1 MTRGKE
7 SDLHAKSTVLYLR
20 FSDDGKPPRISSST
34 KAGRRFDNLTHAP
47 RRFAQENFTSD
58 RRRRPI
64 SSSMFKVP
72 SYPISLII
80 DCFSFSAIVTSW

>member
-34 KAGRRFDNLTHAP
+34 KAGRRFDNLTHAQKV
-47 RRFAQENFTSD
+47 RAGKFTSD

-64 SSSMFKVP
+64 SSSMLKVP